1 MAGRKPHVSNIL
13 GVSTGTLPVS
23 VCLLPVPV
31 STLSCTPFHMSPT
44 INSQRFALFDSTF
57 SVRFKLISH
66 SLSAPFPL
74 HLRSAED
81 VPTCRVCVCRRLP
94 PAAVM
99 APGACLNSWL
109 WGRVCAGE
117 AREGLEGVLRVR
129 ATLKVHRS
137 NAEVPRVEGGG
148 AWPGPARPGPAA
160 AYPGSGAPHGA
171 RLASKDLNQVVCPGA
186 RTRAPAR

>member
-1 MAGRKPHVSNIL
+1 MVVVAGRKPHVLNIL

-31 STLSCTPFHMSPT
+31 STLSCTPFHRSPT

-74 HLRSAED
+74 PLRSAED

-117 AREGLEGVLRVR
+117 AREGLAGVLLR
-129 ATLKVHRS
+129 APARS
-137 NAEVPRVEGGG
+137 IGQMLRCHELRVE
-148 AWPGPARPGPAA
+148 ARGPARPGPLPRNAW
-160 AYPGSGAPHGA
+160 PLRP
-171 RLASKDLNQVVCPGA
+171 P
-186 RTRAPAR
+186 